1 MSDSDRSIRDF
12 SIAELL
18 ATIRERS
25 ERTSEARAEL
35 LARWIEYID
44 TLTWHKKQS
53 ANDKGTFHHSSY
65 LAFLRAASLGIDA
78 TTAIAEVIA
87 RIVAAGGSAQEEKRR
102 GQWQWALS
110 YIGENP
116 HAFESASVFYPKIT
130 TPVYQPKKLIS
141 VASRLAAVQIDD
153 DYFIARSPF
162 TTWNRSPA
170 GFLHKLF
177 REGERVVVF
186 DVFKSQGCALW
197 QCPGLTGDFTTL
209 NFLANEHKNVWF
221 LCNPVDGEWRE
232 IERLKGEYNPSGRTR
247 RAEEN
252 VTNFRYCIVE
262 SDEAPRE
269 LWLKAL
275 ARLPLP
281 IVSVVDSAGS
291 SIHALFRID
300 AESKAHW
307 DELVHT
313 TYKYALVTLGADP
326 GALTAVRLTRLANC
340 FRGEKAKLQRLLYL
354 NDQPDE
360 TPICERPVLREVPL

>member
-12 SIAELL
+12 SIAELP
-18 ATIRERS
+18 AAIRERS

-65 LAFLRAASLGIDA
+65 LAFLRAGSLGIDA

-116 HAFESASVFYPKIT
+116 HAFESASIFYPKIT
-130 TPVYQPKKLIS
+130 TSVYQPKKLGS
-141 VASRLAAVQIDD
+141 VASKLGLDHIDD
-153 DYFIARSPF
+153 DYFIARSPY
-162 TTWNRSPA
+162 TTWNRNPA

-197 QCPGLTGDFTTL
+197 QCPGLTGNFATL
-209 NFLANEHKNVWF
+209 DFLASGHESVWF

-232 IERLKGEYNPSGRTR
+232 IERLKSEYNPSGRTR

-252 VTNFRYCIVE
+252 VTSFRYAVIE
-262 SDEAPRE
+262 SDEAPRD

-281 IVSVVDSAGS
+281 IASVVDSGGS

-300 AESKAHW
+300 AENKAHW
-307 DELVHT
+307 DELVST
-313 TYKYALVTLGADP
+313 TYKRPLVTLGADP
-326 GALTAVRLTRLANC
+326 GAMTAVRLTRLANC
-340 FRGEKAKLQRLLYL
+340 FRGEKNTLQRLLYL
-354 NDQPDE
+354 NDQSDE
-360 TPICERPVLREVPL
+360 TPICERPVLRKVTL